1 MFTIYD
7 NGIVGVRTTADN
19 LYKVNPIDKSKGT
32 EFKLDDELEEHFSNK
47 KKNSNNHD
55 ELLNSYKKVAN
66 MDISEPIYQV
76 KDIMTTELIYIDTK
90 STIEEAYKL
99 LKEHG
104 VTQVPVISFAKKI
117 VGLINKKMILNLLM
131 DDIDNVKNILNRRL
145 EDTLFA
151 EVITTD
157 PISDIRRVAKVMIDY
172 KLDAVPVVDEGILLG
187 IISKT
192 DILKAVSHLPKLQL
206 WS

>member
-19 LYKVNPIDKSKGT
+19 LYKVNPIDKIK
-32 EFKLDDELEEHFSNK
+32 EAKFELEDEVTEHFSNK
-47 KKNSNNHD
+47 KKNSNND
-55 ELLNSYKKVAN
+55 ELLNSYKKIAN
-66 MDISEPIYQV
+66 MDISEPVYEV
-76 KDIMTTELIYIDTK
+76 KDIMTRDVIYIDTK
-90 STIEEAYKL
+90 STIEEAYNL

-104 VTQVPVISFAKKI
+104 ITQLPIISFDKKI
-117 VGLINKKMILNLLM
+117 VGLINKKMILNLFM
-131 DDIDNVKNILNRRL
+131 DDIDNVKSILNRKL
-145 EDTLFA
+145 EDTIFP
-151 EVITTD
+151 EIITTD
-157 PISDIRRVAKVMIDY
+157 PISDIRRVAKVMIDF
-172 KLDAVPVVDEGILLG
+172 KLDAIPVVDEDVLLG